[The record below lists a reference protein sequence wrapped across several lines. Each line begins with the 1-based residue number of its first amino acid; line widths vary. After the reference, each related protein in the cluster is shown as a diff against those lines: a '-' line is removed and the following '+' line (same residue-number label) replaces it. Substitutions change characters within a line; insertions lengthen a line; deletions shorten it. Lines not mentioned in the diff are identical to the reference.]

1 MRSRVTGTGGFVLA
15 ILLACAMSAVEFFIG
30 APQPLPGKFGICLPS
45 PNLWG
50 INPVAS
56 WIVNL
61 ILMIALG
68 IALQLFNKT
77 YNFISS
83 NDTVLPAAFIFLCG
97 ANTWIDGQLSA
108 SLILMGANLICLNL
122 MFKSYR
128 SQKGMQ
134 QLFIVGSVLALG
146 SMFQYAF
153 LFFIPAYVL
162 IALTIKCLN
171 LKSLIAFIL
180 GIIAPFWVGIGL
192 GLIPL
197 DRFAMPS
204 FSNIFGNLINDTSI
218 FIGLLNCAI
227 TVVITLILAL
237 YNAVKLYAGN
247 TRRRLFNNSII
258 VLGLFSTLCIL
269 FDMDNISVYI
279 ATIYMVMSVQLA
291 DLFALHNVRHPHGL
305 VSFIVILYLAS
316 FVLMQTGLSFLA

>member
-15 ILLACAMSAVEFFIG
+15 IILACAMSAVEFFIG
-30 APQPLPGKFGICLPS
+30 APQPLPGEFGICLPS

-50 INPVAS
+50 INSVAS
-56 WIVNL
+56 WLVNL
-61 ILMIALG
+61 TLIIVLG

-97 ANTWIDGQLSA
+97 ANTWIDGLLSS

-122 MFKSYR
+122 MFRSYR

-134 QLFIVGSVLALG
+134 QMFIVGSVLALG

-153 LFFIPAYVL
+153 IFFIPAYLL
-162 IALTIKCLN
+162 IAVTIKCLN
-171 LKSLIAFIL
+171 LKSLIAFVL

-204 FSNIFGNLINDTSI
+204 FTNIFGNLVTDTSI

-258 VLGLFSTLCIL
+258 ILGLFSTLCIL
-269 FDMDNISVYI
+269 FDMDNISAYL

-316 FVLMQTGLSFLA
+316 FVLMQTGLSFSA